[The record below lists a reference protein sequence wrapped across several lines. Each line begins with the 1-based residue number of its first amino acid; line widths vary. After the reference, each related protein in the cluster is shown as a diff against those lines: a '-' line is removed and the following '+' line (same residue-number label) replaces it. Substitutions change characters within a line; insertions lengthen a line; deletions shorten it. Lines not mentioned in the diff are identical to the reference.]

1 MEVPRRPIAIVG
13 VGLAIAMVAGPI
25 AIASRGSVGES
36 RLVSFSANETDSRI
50 DDKSPKGISP
60 GDTFR
65 VRQDLSVASGRRV
78 GTALVDCGYLKV
90 GTSKRDGATRIDS
103 VTVRCNGNLA
113 LPEGTLAFVGRN
125 TFTPG
130 SPTSSR
136 FDLVSGTGSYAN
148 VAGELIADEHGN
160 GRSTLW
166 LDRIIVDGDRSSAQD
181 ARYPSRS

>member
-1 MEVPRRPIAIVG
+1 
-13 VGLAIAMVAGPI
+13 MVAGPI
-25 AIASRGSVGES
+25 AIAGRGSAGES
-36 RLVSFSANETDSRI
+36 RLVKYSANEINSRI
-50 DDKSPKGISP
+50 DDKGPPGISP

-65 VRQDLSVASGRRV
+65 LRQDLSVASGRRV
-78 GTALVDCGYLKV
+78 GTALVECGYLKV
-90 GTSKRDGATRIDS
+90 GTAKSNGATRIDS

-113 LPEGTLAFVGRN
+113 LPEGTVAFVGRN

-148 VAGELIADEHGN
+148 VAGELISDEHGN

-166 LDRIIVDGDRSSAQD
+166 LDRIIVDGDRPVASGAQD
-181 ARYPSRS
+181 AR

>member
-1 MEVPRRPIAIVG
+1 MEVPRRPIAFVG
-13 VGLAIAMVAGPI
+13 VGLAIALAAGPI
-25 AIASRGSVGES
+25 AIASRGSAGES
-36 RLVSFSANETDSRI
+36 RLVKYSANETNSRI
-50 DDKSPKGISP
+50 DDKGRPGISP

-65 VRQDLSVASGRRV
+65 VRQDLTVASGRRV
-78 GTALVDCGYLKV
+78 GTALVECGYLKV
-90 GTSKRDGATRIDS
+90 GTAKNNGASRIDS

-113 LPEGTLAFVGRN
+113 LPEGTVAFVGRN

-136 FDLVSGTGSYAN
+136 FDLVSGTGGYAN

-166 LDRIIVDGDRSSAQD
+166 LDRIITDGDRPRAQD
-181 ARYPSRS
+181 AR